1 MDQLSEKFQGKIE
14 KKENKEK
21 NEIINESEVNPNEK
35 EKYFKQEKTLPS
47 KVSNNIQ
54 LFNRI

>member
-21 NEIINESEVNPNEK
+21 NEIINESEINPNEK

>member
-21 NEIINESEVNPNEK
+21 NEIINESEINNNEK